1 MENGLLDVRSKQ
13 DPRIDGRRAR
23 APQPRRRSPVVLAVA
38 VVSTIALGCA
48 SLPPVRSLR
57 AARYYAAGTDALD
70 RGDSSV
76 AITELERAA
85 ALMPTASEIQ
95 NHLGLAY
102 WSDGR
107 EAAALRALERAVE
120 LDCDNEAARANLAS
134 LHRARGASGTAAA
147 TDATVGEG
155 EGGVD
160 DEERNAS
167 NGG

>member
-1 MENGLLDVRSKQ
+1 
-13 DPRIDGRRAR
+13 
-23 APQPRRRSPVVLAVA
+23 
-38 VVSTIALGCA
+38 
-48 SLPPVRSLR
+48 
-57 AARYYAAGTDALD
+57 
-70 RGDSSV
+70 
-76 AITELERAA
+76 
-85 ALMPTASEIQ
+85 MPTASEIQ

-155 EGGVD
+155 VGGVD

>member
-13 DPRIDGRRAR
+13 DPRIDDRRVR
-23 APQPRRRSPVVLAVA
+23 VPQRRRRRRVVLAVA
-38 VVSTIALGCA
+38 VVSAMALGCA

-70 RGDSSV
+70 RGDSAV
-76 AITELERAA
+76 AIAELERAA

-107 EAAALRALERAVE
+107 EAAALRALERAVG
-120 LDCDNEAARANLAS
+120 LDCDNAAARANLAA
-134 LHRARGASGTAAA
+134 LHRARRASGAAA
-147 TDATVGEG
+147 GTDAIVGEG
-155 EGGVD
+155 KGGVD
-160 DEERNAS
+160 DEERSSS